1 MILDALRKRWPWL
14 KHLFADDGY
23 DRTQLM
29 DKAVF
34 LDFII
39 EIVRMAFARV
49 SGGAH
54 SGHQSNGD
62 KMTSY
67 RLVYTSS
74 RNSSTKLDLQQLIQ
88 TSRRNGAQVAVT
100 GFLLFDGD
108 VFAQALGHRER
119 DDLDAPISSGCLQ
132 KYPTGFDIIL

>member
-1 MILDALRKRWPWL
+1 MVNLTSADISDSAGAQMILDALRKRWPWL

-74 RNSSTKLDLQQLIQ
+74 RNSPPSWICNSL
-88 TSRRNGAQVAVT
+88 SR
-100 GFLLFDGD
+100 
-108 VFAQALGHRER
+108 QAAGTTLRSR
-119 DDLDAPISSGCLQ
+119 
-132 KYPTGFDIIL
+132 